1 MNWHYCDTID
11 QRPGGHGLSTFCL
24 IQSFVVCKHN
34 AWTYYCDTM
43 LNVHGCI
50 HLVRLC
56 LMGERGLSYFCLY
69 TVICFLQE
77 NCLCLILW
85 HIAQHP
91 WVYVWFDL
99 KGQLV
104 HWLQY
109 VSCTLFM
116 LLVFYFPSVLCN
128 LNLLCMYYVF
138 TIWLVLLH
146 MHVNLYLSVVHSCIF
161 RCVCM
166 DCPSGNCLSMLLCS
180 QFENVWRYTWWF

>member
-11 QRPGGHGLSTFCL
+11 QRPGEHGLSTFCL

-34 AWTYYCDTM
+34 AWTYYCDIM

-104 HWLQY
+104 HCLQY

-128 LNLLCMYYVF
+128 LNLLYVRIMSLPSDWFCYKCMSIFIYQLSIHVF
-138 TIWLVLLH
+138 SVCVH
-146 MHVNLYLSVVHSCIF
+146 GLSF
-161 RCVCM
+161 R
-166 DCPSGNCLSMLLCS
+166 
-180 QFENVWRYTWWF
+180 